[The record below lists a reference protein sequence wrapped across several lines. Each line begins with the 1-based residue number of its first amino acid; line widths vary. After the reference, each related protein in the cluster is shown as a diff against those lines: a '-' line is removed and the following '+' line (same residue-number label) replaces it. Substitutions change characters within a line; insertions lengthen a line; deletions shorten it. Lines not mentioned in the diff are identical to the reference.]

1 MLIEGQNISVAKEA
15 GRILDNVSLQIDE
28 KDFLTIVGPNGA
40 GKTMLLKCLLG
51 VLSPDEGTVTH
62 KPGLTIGY
70 MPQSMEIDPVL
81 PLSVKRF
88 LTLNM
93 TVETGFL
100 DEIILETDIGHLV
113 DRQMHA
119 LSGGEI
125 QRVMLARALAR
136 DPDLL
141 ILDEPAQ
148 NLDIS
153 GQLEFYKLL
162 ERIYHDRQKA
172 ILMVSHDIHLVMA
185 STQRVICLYH
195 HVCCSGAPQAITQD
209 PEFISIFGDD
219 LSKMMAVYP
228 HEHDHDHSH
237 SLSHSLSGHDH
248 HGGDDH
254 S

>member
-1 MLIEGQNISVAKEA
+1 MLIEGQNITVKKET
-15 GRILDNVSLQIDE
+15 GLILDNVSLQIDE

-40 GKTMLLKCLLG
+40 GKTMLLKCLVG
-51 VLSPDEGTVTH
+51 VLTPDSGHVTH

-70 MPQSMEIDPVL
+70 MPQNLLIDPVL
-81 PLSVKRF
+81 PLSVRRF
-88 LTLNM
+88 LSLNLAI
-93 TVETGFL
+93 EANFL
-100 DEIILETDIGHLV
+100 TEIIYETNIPHLL
-113 DRQMHA
+113 DRQMHN

-125 QRVMLARALAR
+125 QRVMLARAIAR

-162 ERIYHDRQKA
+162 EKIYHNRQKA
-172 ILMVSHDIHLVMA
+172 ILMVSHDLHLVMA
-185 STQRVICLYH
+185 STKKVVCLYH
-195 HVCCSGAPQAITQD
+195 HVCCSGAPQAITRD

-228 HEHDHDHSH
+228 HEHDHDHFNGDSH
-237 SLSHSLSGHDH
+237 
-248 HGGDDH
+248 
-254 S
+254 

>member
-1 MLIEGQNISVAKEA
+1 MLIEGQNITVEKET
-15 GRILDNVSLQIDE
+15 GRILDNVSLRIDE

-40 GKTMLLKCLLG
+40 GKTMLLKCLVG
-51 VLSPDEGTVTH
+51 VLSPDSGQVTH
-62 KPGLTIGY
+62 KTGLSIGY

-81 PLSVKRF
+81 PLSVRRF
-88 LTLNM
+88 LSLNLSIKAD
-93 TVETGFL
+93 FL
-100 DEIILETDIGHLV
+100 SEIVNETDIAMLL
-113 DRQMHA
+113 DRQMHN

-125 QRVMLARALAR
+125 QRVMLARALTR

-162 ERIYHDRQKA
+162 ERIYHNRQKA
-172 ILMVSHDIHLVMA
+172 ILMVSHDLHLVMA
-185 STQRVICLYH
+185 STKKVVCLYH
-195 HVCCSGAPQAITQD
+195 HVCCSGAPQAITRD

-228 HEHDHDHSH
+228 HEHDHDHVKGE
-237 SLSHSLSGHDH
+237 GH
-248 HGGDDH
+248 
-254 S
+254 

>member
-1 MLIEGQNISVAKEA
+1 MLIDGQNITVERET
-15 GRILDNVSLQIDE
+15 GRILDNVSLHVDE

-40 GKTMLLKCLLG
+40 GKTMLLKCLVG
-51 VLSPDEGTVTH
+51 VLSPDSGRVTH

-81 PLSVKRF
+81 PLSVRRF
-88 LTLNM
+88 LSLNLS
-93 TVETGFL
+93 VKADFL
-100 DEIILETDIGHLV
+100 SEFVNETDIAMLLN
-113 DRQMHA
+113 RQMHN

-141 ILDEPAQ
+141 IFDEPAQ

-162 ERIYHDRQKA
+162 ERIYHNRQKA
-172 ILMVSHDIHLVMA
+172 ILMVSHDLHLVMA
-185 STQRVICLYH
+185 STKKVVCLYH
-195 HVCCSGAPQAITQD
+195 HVCCSGAPQAITRD

-219 LSKMMAVYP
+219 LSKTMAVYP
-228 HEHDHDHSH
+228 HEHDHDHVTGE
-237 SLSHSLSGHDH
+237 GH
-248 HGGDDH
+248 
-254 S
+254 

>member
-1 MLIEGQNISVAKEA
+1 MLIEGQNITVEKET
-15 GRILDNVSLQIDE
+15 GRILDNVSLRIDE

-40 GKTMLLKCLLG
+40 GKTMLLKCLVG
-51 VLSPDEGTVTH
+51 VLSPDSGQVTH
-62 KPGLTIGY
+62 KPSLSIGY

-81 PLSVKRF
+81 PLSVRRF
-88 LTLNM
+88 LSLNLSIKAD
-93 TVETGFL
+93 FL
-100 DEIILETDIGHLV
+100 SEIVNETDIAMLL
-113 DRQMHA
+113 DRQMHN

-162 ERIYHDRQKA
+162 ERIYHNRQKA
-172 ILMVSHDIHLVMA
+172 ILMVSHDLHLVMA
-185 STQRVICLYH
+185 STKKVVCLYH
-195 HVCCSGAPQAITQD
+195 HVCCSGAPQAITRD

-228 HEHDHDHSH
+228 HEHDHDHVTGE
-237 SLSHSLSGHDH
+237 GH
-248 HGGDDH
+248 
-254 S
+254 

>member
-1 MLIEGQNISVAKEA
+1 MLIDGQNITVERET
-15 GRILDNVSLQIDE
+15 GRILDNVSLHVDE

-40 GKTMLLKCLLG
+40 GKTMLLKCLVG
-51 VLSPDEGTVTH
+51 VLSPDSGRVTH

-81 PLSVKRF
+81 PLSVRRF
-88 LTLNM
+88 LSLNLAINAD
-93 TVETGFL
+93 FL
-100 DEIILETDIGHLV
+100 SEIINETDIAILL
-113 DRQMHA
+113 DRQMHN

-162 ERIYHDRQKA
+162 ERIYNNRHKA
-172 ILMVSHDIHLVMA
+172 ILMVSHDLHLVMA
-185 STQRVICLYH
+185 STKKVVCLYH
-195 HVCCSGAPQAITQD
+195 HICCSGAPQAITQD

-228 HEHDHDHSH
+228 HEHDHDHFK
-237 SLSHSLSGHDH
+237 
-248 HGGDDH
+248 GDGD
-254 S
+254 

>member
-1 MLIEGQNISVAKEA
+1 MLIEGQNITVEKET
-15 GRILDNVSLQIDE
+15 GRILDKVSLRIDE

-40 GKTMLLKCLLG
+40 GKTMLLKCLVG
-51 VLSPDEGTVTH
+51 VLSPDSGQVTH
-62 KPGLTIGY
+62 KPGLSIGY
-70 MPQSMEIDPVL
+70 MPQSMEIDPIL
-81 PLSVKRF
+81 PLSVGRF
-88 LTLNM
+88 LSLNLSIKAD
-93 TVETGFL
+93 FL
-100 DEIILETDIGHLV
+100 SEIVNETDIAMLL
-113 DRQMHA
+113 DRQMHN

-162 ERIYHDRQKA
+162 ERVYHNRQKA
-172 ILMVSHDIHLVMA
+172 ILMVSHDLHLVMA
-185 STQRVICLYH
+185 STKKVVCLYH
-195 HVCCSGAPQAITQD
+195 HVCCSGAPQAITRD

-228 HEHDHDHSH
+228 HEHDHDHVTGE
-237 SLSHSLSGHDH
+237 GH
-248 HGGDDH
+248 
-254 S
+254 